1 MKRILI
7 AGCIIASLM
16 ACNSGSNGNNSGD
29 STNNKDSSYN
39 PSSSTDTGQGIGPGA
54 TTDSTRNPPGTNRT
68 NGDTSRR

>member
-7 AGCIIASLM
+7 AGCIIASLA
-16 ACNSGSNGNNSGD
+16 ACGNGSNGNNSGD

-54 TTDSTRNPPGTNRT
+54 TTD
-68 NGDTSRR
+68 TSRNTPKTSEDTTRR